1 MKIYENVLE
10 MIGNTPV
17 VKLKSYSKPGIEVF
31 LKLEF
36 QNPGGSIKDRPAL
49 KIVEEAEKKGALK
62 PGGTIVEA
70 TSGNTGIGLSLV
82 GAVKGYSVKIVMPEN
97 MSIERQK
104 IMKAYGAEL
113 ILTSKDGGM
122 KESIG
127 VAEKLKKENP
137 EYFVASQFANME
149 NPKSHEEGTALEI
162 LEQMDNEL
170 DYFVNGIGT
179 GGTISG
185 VGKVL
190 KQKLKNVKVV
200 GVEPSGSAVV
210 SGKKAGA
217 HKLQGIG
224 AGFIPDTLNVSL
236 LDEVILIENDEA
248 YEEARLMAREEGLM
262 VGISTGA
269 NLAAVRKLI
278 SKIDV
283 DENVKILTMSGS
295 SGERYLSTDLYE

>member
-49 KIVEEAEKKGALK
+49 KIVEEAEKKGGLK

-82 GAVKGYSVKIVMPEN
+82 GAVKGYGVKIVMPEN

-137 EYFVASQFANME
+137 EYFVASQFTNME

>member
-1 MKIYENVLE
+1 MKVYDNVLE
-10 MIGNTPV
+10 MIGDTPV

-36 QNPGGSIKDRPAL
+36 KNPGGSIKDRPAL
-49 KIVEEAEKKGALK
+49 KIIEEAEKRGDLK

-82 GAVKGYSVKIVMPEN
+82 GAAKGYGVKIAMPEN

-113 ILTSKDGGM
+113 ILTPKEDGMQGAIKTIEELGKD
-122 KESIG
+122 
-127 VAEKLKKENP
+127 NP
-137 EYFVASQFANME
+137 EYFVANQFSNSD
-149 NPKSHEEGTALEI
+149 NPKAHMESTALEI
-162 LEQMDNEL
+162 IKQMDNEL

-179 GGTISG
+179 GGTVSG
-185 VGKVL
+185 VGKVI
-190 KQKLKNVKVV
+190 KQKMNNVKII

-210 SGKKAGA
+210 SGEKPGA

-224 AGFIPDTLNVSL
+224 AGFIPKILNVGL
-236 LDEVILIENDEA
+236 LDEVILIENEEA
-248 YEEARLMAREEGLM
+248 YEEARMLAKKEGLM

-269 NLAAVRKLI
+269 NLAAVRKLVSRI
-278 SKIDV
+278 ESYR
-283 DENVKILTMSGS
+283 NVKILTMSAS

>member
-1 MKIYENVLE
+1 MKVYDNVLE
-10 MIGNTPV
+10 MIGDTPV

-36 QNPGGSIKDRPAL
+36 KNPGGSIKDRPAL
-49 KIVEEAEKKGALK
+49 KMIEGAEKRGDLK
-62 PGGTIVEA
+62 PGGTILEA

-82 GAVKGYSVKIVMPEN
+82 GAAKGYGVKIAMPEN

-104 IMKAYGAEL
+104 IMIAYGAEL
-113 ILTSKDGGM
+113 ILTPKEDGMQGAI
-122 KESIG
+122 KAIEELG
-127 VAEKLKKENP
+127 KANP
-137 EYFVASQFANME
+137 DYFVANQFSNSD
-149 NPKSHEEGTALEI
+149 NPKAHMESTALEI
-162 LEQMDNEL
+162 IKQMDNEL

-185 VGKVL
+185 VGKIL
-190 KQKLKNVKVV
+190 KQKLESVKVI

-210 SGKKAGA
+210 SGEKPGA

-224 AGFIPDTLNVSL
+224 AGFIPKILNVNL
-236 LDEVILIENDEA
+236 LDEVILIENEEA
-248 YEEARLMAREEGLM
+248 YEEARMLAKKEGLM

-269 NLAAVRKLI
+269 NLAAVRKLVSRI
-278 SKIDV
+278 ETGSNI
-283 DENVKILTMSGS
+283 KILTVSAS

>member
-10 MIGNTPV
+10 MIGDTPV

-36 QNPGGSIKDRPAL
+36 KNPGGSIKDRPAL
-49 KIVEEAEKKGALK
+49 KMIEGAEKRGDLK
-62 PGGTIVEA
+62 PGGTILEA

-82 GAVKGYSVKIVMPEN
+82 GAAKGYCVKIAMPEN

-113 ILTSKDGGM
+113 ILTPKEDGMQGAIKTIEELGKD
-122 KESIG
+122 
-127 VAEKLKKENP
+127 NP
-137 EYFVASQFANME
+137 EYFVANQFSNSD
-149 NPKSHEEGTALEI
+149 NPKAHMESTALEI
-162 LEQMDNEL
+162 IKQMDNEL

-185 VGKVL
+185 VGKIL
-190 KQKLKNVKVV
+190 KQKLESVKVI

-210 SGKKAGA
+210 SGEKPGA

-224 AGFIPDTLNVSL
+224 AGFIPDNLNVSL
-236 LDEVILIENDEA
+236 LDEVMLVDNDEA
-248 YEEARLMAREEGLM
+248 YEEARMLAKKEGLL

-269 NLAAVRKLI
+269 NLAAVKKLVSRI
-278 SKIDV
+278 ETGSNI
-283 DENVKILTMSGS
+283 KILTVSAS

>member
-1 MKIYENVLE
+1 MKIYNNVLE
-10 MIGNTPV
+10 MIGDTPIV
-17 VKLKSYSKPGIEVF
+17 RLESYSKPGVDVF

-36 QNPGGSIKDRPAL
+36 HNPGGSIKDRPAA
-49 KIVEEAEKKGALK
+49 KIIEEAEKRMEIKA
-62 PGGTIVEA
+62 GGTIVEA

-82 GAVKGYSVKIVMPEN
+82 GAVKGYRVIIVMPEN

-113 ILTSKDGGM
+113 ILTPKEDGM
-122 KESIG
+122 KGAIE
-127 VAEKLKKENP
+127 AAKALKKNNS
-137 EYFVASQFANME
+137 EYFVANQFGNKDNA
-149 NPKSHEEGTALEI
+149 KAHEEGTAIEI
-162 LEQMDNEL
+162 LKQMENRL

-179 GGTISG
+179 GGTITG

-190 KQKLKNVKVV
+190 KEKLMDIKII

-210 SGKKAGA
+210 SGKKAGP

-224 AGFIPDTLNVSL
+224 AGFVPDILNMSI
-236 LDEVILIENDEA
+236 LDEMILIDNEEA
-248 YEEARLMAREEGLM
+248 YKEARFLARKDGLM

-269 NLAAVRKLI
+269 NLAAVRKLLSRI
-278 SKIDV
+278 EPDKEIR
-283 DENVKILTMSGS
+283 ILTLSAS

>member
-1 MKIYENVLE
+1 MKVYDNVLE
-10 MIGNTPV
+10 MIGDTPV

-36 QNPGGSIKDRPAL
+36 KNPGGSIKDRPAL
-49 KIVEEAEKKGALK
+49 KIVEEAEKRGELK

-82 GAVKGYSVKIVMPEN
+82 GAVKGYGVKIVMPEN

-137 EYFVASQFANME
+137 EYFVANQFSNSD
-149 NPKSHEEGTALEI
+149 NPKAHEEGTALEI
-162 LEQMDNEL
+162 LGQMDNEL

-179 GGTISG
+179 GGTVSG
-185 VGKVL
+185 VGKVI
-190 KQKLKNVKVV
+190 KQKINNVKII
-200 GVEPSGSAVV
+200 GVEPSDSAVV
-210 SGKKAGA
+210 SGEKAGA

-224 AGFIPDTLNVSL
+224 AGFIPEILNVGL
-236 LDEVILIENDEA
+236 LDEVMLIENEEA
-248 YEEARLMAREEGLM
+248 YEEARMLAKKEGLM

-269 NLAAVRKLI
+269 NLAAVRKLVSRI
-278 SKIDV
+278 ESDS
-283 DENVKILTMSGS
+283 NVKILTMSAS

>member
-1 MKIYENVLE
+1 MKVYDNVLE
-10 MIGNTPV
+10 MIGDTPV

-36 QNPGGSIKDRPAL
+36 KNPGGSIKDRPAL
-49 KIVEEAEKKGALK
+49 KMIEGAEKRGDLK
-62 PGGTIVEA
+62 PGGTILEA

-82 GAVKGYSVKIVMPEN
+82 GAAKGYGVKIAMPEN

-104 IMKAYGAEL
+104 IMIAYGAEL
-113 ILTSKDGGM
+113 ILTPKEDGMQGAI
-122 KESIG
+122 KAIEELG
-127 VAEKLKKENP
+127 KANP
-137 EYFVASQFANME
+137 DYFVANQFSNSD
-149 NPKSHEEGTALEI
+149 NPKAHMESTALEI
-162 LEQMDNEL
+162 IKQMDNEL

-185 VGKVL
+185 VGKIL
-190 KQKLKNVKVV
+190 KQKLESVKVI

-210 SGKKAGA
+210 SGEKPGA

-224 AGFIPDTLNVSL
+224 AGFIPKILNVNL
-236 LDEVILIENDEA
+236 LDEVILIENEEA
-248 YEEARLMAREEGLM
+248 YEEARMLAKKEGLL

-269 NLAAVRKLI
+269 NLAAVRKLVSRI
-278 SKIDV
+278 ETGSNI
-283 DENVKILTMSGS
+283 KILTVSAS